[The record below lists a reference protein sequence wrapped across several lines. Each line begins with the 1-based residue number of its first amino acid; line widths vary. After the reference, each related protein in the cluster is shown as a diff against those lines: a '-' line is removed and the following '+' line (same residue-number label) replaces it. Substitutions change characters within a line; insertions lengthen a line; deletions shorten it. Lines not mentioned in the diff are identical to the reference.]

1 MIVRIVG
8 ALLVF
13 AGLTLLPQAK
23 AGVISGVQYTA
34 GGKAVDLQGLEWLSL
49 DRTRGYSRLQVE
61 GGQDGLVSDGWR
73 YATRNEASLLLR
85 SLWGGVQGGSWD
97 NGDGADWLFTYL
109 GGGNLFAGHNELH
122 SFFFG
127 GAGECSPAVSTSCRG
142 MYGVSYSNVGNPP
155 TGWFLDEYGLSA
167 TGAAT
172 TIDSAEM
179 NLAFGSLLVRDIQAV
194 PEPTSIALV
203 VVSLMA
209 VGMRRTFRMNG
220 RAPRNL

>member
-13 AGLTLLPQAK
+13 AGLMLLPQAK

-61 GGQDGLVSDGWR
+61 GDQDGLISDGWR

-85 SLWGGVQGGSWD
+85 SLWGGIQGGSWD

-109 GGGNLFAGHNELH
+109 GGGSLFAGHNELH

-127 GAGECSPAVSTSCRG
+127 GAGECSPVAAESCRG
-142 MYGVSYSNVGNPP
+142 MYGISYSNVGHAP
-155 TGWFLDEYGLSA
+155 TGWFLDEYGLSP
-167 TGAAT
+167 TGAAAVVN
-172 TIDSAEM
+172 SAEM
-179 NLAFGSLLVRDIQAV
+179 NLAFGSLLVRDVRAV
-194 PEPTSIALV
+194 PEPTSLALIV
-203 VVSLMA
+203 AAMLA
-209 VGMRRTFRMNG
+209 VGSQRKRRPTG
-220 RAPRNL
+220 RPSL